1 MKRAAMLNCLVGFLL
16 LVAVAAGA
24 GTPGGAVD
32 AKVRIASTKSLC
44 SWSGAK
50 SGSMSPDAL
59 KAQPAPVNAILETS
73 SVAGFAVA
81 LFINGLGVA
90 GTGFYLRRRY
100 NSAGRRVVR
109 LPLFM
114 DVALSVALL
123 LVVSPVLMAVAAAGA
138 LKTGAPKVYGS
149 ARTLATSGSHE
160 VTGLEA
166 V

>member
-1 MKRAAMLNCLVGFLL
+1 MKGATLLNCLVGLL
-16 LVAVAAGA
+16 LLAAVAVGA

-32 AKVRIASTKSLC
+32 AKIRITSSLC
-44 SWSGAK
+44 SWAGAK
-50 SGSMSPDAL
+50 SGSMSQDAL
-59 KAQPAPVNAILETS
+59 KAQPAPVNAILETG

-100 NSAGRRVVR
+100 NIAGRRVVR

-149 ARTLATSGSHE
+149 VRTLAASGSNE